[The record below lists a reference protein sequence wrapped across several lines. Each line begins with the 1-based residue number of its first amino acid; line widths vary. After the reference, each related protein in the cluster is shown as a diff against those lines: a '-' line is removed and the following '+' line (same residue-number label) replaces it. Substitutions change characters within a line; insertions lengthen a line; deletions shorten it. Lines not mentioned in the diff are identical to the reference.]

1 MAKKQT
7 APALP
12 TFPKTPD
19 FWGDEETGK
28 PERLSPD
35 ELEDPD
41 ILSVAKN
48 TLAQLEAWRAA
59 QENPDEAEA
68 RQCYAENVALH
79 LVGVFPN
86 ARISAEAYAA
96 AAGEDLVEYSAD
108 IVRAMAQRARR
119 TLKTVPPL
127 AQLLEWCKA
136 ESEKRYEQLMAY
148 QRDLTAYRFALEKAQ
163 RGAEP
168 KEMSN
173 DTCLD
178 NYRAASTHRKTN

>member
-28 PERLSPD
+28 PERLSPY

-41 ILSVAKN
+41 ILPVAKN

-68 RQCYAENVALH
+68 RQCYAENVARH

-96 AAGEDLVEYSAD
+96 AAEPFHGAD
-108 IVRAMAQRARR
+108 GMMQDSKAAVPDRDYFKRAQEAVIDRMS
-119 TLKTVPPL
+119 
-127 AQLLEWCKA
+127 KA
-136 ESEKRYEQLMAY
+136 
-148 QRDLTAYRFALEKAQ
+148 
-163 RGAEP
+163 GVI
-168 KEMSN
+168 
-173 DTCLD
+173 
-178 NYRAASTHRKTN
+178 